1 MLIIARLL
9 ATIVDVAL
17 GIAMLVFS
25 IMVIHPVLI
34 GWGLNPTLSAGLLLF
49 AVLAIYGGAQYVF
62 MKSNQ
67 TIGKAFFGLVI
78 VSTDPDRPV
87 DVSIIFQ
94 REVFLKFFTMGLICI
109 PVLWNKPGGH
119 EVSTHTKVDW
129 LKNVRK
135 VQEKEDA

>member
-1 MLIIARLL
+1 MLTIARAF

-17 GIAMLVFS
+17 GVAMFVFS
-25 IMVIHPVLI
+25 IMIIHPALMGLGLDATASAVIVLV
-34 GWGLNPTLSAGLLLF
+34 LVLF
-49 AVLAIYGGAQYVF
+49 VYGGAQYVF

-109 PVLWNKPGGH
+109 PVLWNKSGGH
-119 EVSTHTKVDW
+119 EISTSTKIDW
-129 LKNVRK
+129 LKNVRR
-135 VQEKEDA
+135 VHEKEDA